1 MLEGLD
7 SAESMQTRDEQE
19 PLTGLV
25 TADEPAIAQTT
36 FDAGQPP
43 SRVGPQLQATLNLIP
58 AHTWYA
64 NASGVLTFLNERG
77 SDYVGLPKDHPLRL
91 GIGSAGEWDSHIA
104 LLHPDDHEE
113 SRRVWSTCLSTGSA
127 GQVSFRIRNAEGGYR
142 WFLSRAE
149 PVRASDGTLQ
159 YWIGINL
166 DIEDRKQAE
175 FYLAEG
181 QRLAHMGSWAFNAA
195 GFDYWSPELFR
206 IYGLQPGAKAP
217 TKDEYMALVHPEDR
231 QFVAETIQKMFAEG
245 RGFDFTKRI
254 VRPDGKIRRIRC
266 VGVHATHGGMF
277 HGTGIDVTEQEQLT
291 EELRRSEF
299 YLAEGQRL
307 GHAGSWSF
315 KPDLTCE
322 YWSRELYE
330 ILGFDPRNGIPTISD
345 YFTRVHPEDR
355 AVVEATIK
363 RMIAAGEGCD
373 LKKRIIRPD
382 GVQRVIRCVVMA
394 VREQGVVARFVGT
407 LMDITEQEELTR
419 ELRRREAY
427 LAEAQRLS
435 HTGSWAWSPDTD
447 VRYWSEECFRVL
459 GFDTRD
465 GLPRTEELI
474 QRIHPD
480 DQAMF
485 RESARRAKFK
495 KVDEEVDY
503 RIVHPGGAVRDIHS
517 IGHPVFSPSGD
528 LIEYT
533 GTVIDITERKRAE
546 ETIRRS
552 EAYLAEAQRLTHTG
566 SSARNPK
573 TGKIHYWSE
582 ETYRIWGFDPRQPPP
597 DSSMILQRIHPEDRD
612 RAREGYLN
620 AALEGKYY
628 DHEYTII
635 RPDGA
640 VRNIHVVGHPVFSRS
655 GELIEYFSTH
665 IDITERKRAEAAIR
679 RSEAYLADAQKL
691 SQTGSWAWSPEIGIK
706 YWSEECYR
714 VQGFDPQDGLP
725 RFEELFQRIHPD
737 DQHKLK
743 ELMQRAVREKI
754 EFETDYRLVH
764 PDGAVR
770 DIYST
775 GHPVLGPSG
784 DLIELMGTVIDITER
799 KRAEEEL
806 RASERKYRNLV
817 DTTPAFIHTASQDGA
832 LDFLSRGWQEY
843 GGLALR
849 DLKNWRWTEAIHPE
863 DVEGFVDKWRAALAS
878 GEPFE
883 AESRVRRADG
893 EYCWFLQ
900 RNVPFRDET
909 GKIVKWYGTGID
921 ITERKRAENEL
932 RNSEQKY
939 RHLVDTTPALVHT
952 ASPNGDLDFFN
963 RGWLE
968 YLGLPSKD
976 LLGWRWTAVIHPED
990 VEEFS
995 NKWRASLESGQP
1007 FVAES
1012 RVRRA
1017 DGEYRWFLHRKQP
1030 QRNEAG
1036 EIVKWYGSSIEI
1048 EERKIAE
1055 EATRRGEAFLAEGQ
1069 RLSRTGSWGWNA
1081 STGKV
1086 TWSQEHFRIFGLDPQ
1101 DSNPSLDAFWEKVHP
1116 DDRIGLRRA
1125 FESATRDKRDFEQE
1139 FRIFTPDGSIR
1150 HLHGVGHAILNKA
1163 NELVEFIGSTMDIT
1177 EREELTQELRRRE
1190 AYLAEAQRLSHTGSF
1205 GWNYGATRELTW
1217 SEETYRICG
1226 FDSSIK
1232 PTHELVRDRVHP
1244 DDRQVWQQAFDRA
1257 AEGEEVDFENRLVMP
1272 DGTVKFLHTVA
1283 YGIRKDGKYVE
1294 VVGTVMDI
1302 TERKRAEAA
1311 LQEARAELERVTRV
1325 TTMGELAASIA
1336 HEINQPLA
1344 GVVTSANAGLNWLA
1358 ANPPNLAK
1366 TRETLERILR
1376 DGTRGGEVLARIRAL
1391 LKRTP
1396 PAKTLVSVNQIVR
1409 DVLAL
1414 TPGELRQ
1421 HQIELSLDL
1430 APTVPAVLGDTV
1442 QLQQVLLNLIKNAIE
1457 AMTGIAIGQ
1466 RTLRIQSRLG
1476 EFDSKPAV
1484 IVEVSD
1490 TGVGF
1495 SASDSLRLFEAFHTT
1510 KPQGMG
1516 MGLWISRSIV
1526 ESHHGRLTAS
1536 PNKGPG
1542 ATFAIILPKA
1552 AQEHA

>member
-1 MLEGLD
+1 MLEGLH
-7 SAESMQTRDEQE
+7 SAERMQTRDEQE
-19 PLTGLV
+19 RLTELV
-25 TADEPAIAQTT
+25 TVEPAPAQAT
-36 FDAGQPP
+36 FDAAQPP
-43 SRVGPQLQATLNLIP
+43 GRVGPQLQATLNLIP

-77 SDYVGLPKDHPLRL
+77 SDYIGLPKDHPLRL

-127 GQVSFRIRNAEGGYR
+127 GQASFRVRNAEGGYR

-149 PVRASDGTLQ
+149 PVRASDGTLL

-206 IYGLQPGAKAP
+206 IYGLQPGGKAP
-217 TKDEYMALVHPEDR
+217 TKEEYIALVHPEDR
-231 QFVAETIQKMFAEG
+231 HFVAETIQKMFADG
-245 RGFDFTKRI
+245 RGVDFTKRI
-254 VRPDGKIRRIRC
+254 VRPDGQVRRVRC
-266 VGVHATHGGMF
+266 VGVPATHGGTF
-277 HGTGIDVTEQEQLT
+277 HGTGIDITDQEQLT

-299 YLAEGQRL
+299 YLAQGQRL

-355 AVVEATIK
+355 PVVEATI
-363 RMIAAGEGCD
+363 RHMIAAGEGCD

-382 GVQRVIRCVVMA
+382 GAQRVIRCVGMA

-419 ELRRREAY
+419 EFRRREAY

-465 GLPRTEELI
+465 GLPSTEELI

-480 DQAMF
+480 DQPTF
-485 RESARRAKFK
+485 RESARRAKYK
-495 KVDEEVDY
+495 KVDEKVDY

-517 IGHPVFSPSGD
+517 IGHPVLSPSGD

-546 ETIRRS
+546 E
-552 EAYLAEAQRLTHTG
+552 
-566 SSARNPK
+566 
-573 TGKIHYWSE
+573 
-582 ETYRIWGFDPRQPPP
+582 
-597 DSSMILQRIHPEDRD
+597 
-612 RAREGYLN
+612 
-620 AALEGKYY
+620 
-628 DHEYTII
+628 
-635 RPDGA
+635 
-640 VRNIHVVGHPVFSRS
+640 
-655 GELIEYFSTH
+655 
-665 IDITERKRAEAAIR
+665 
-679 RSEAYLADAQKL
+679 
-691 SQTGSWAWSPEIGIK
+691 
-706 YWSEECYR
+706 
-714 VQGFDPQDGLP
+714 
-725 RFEELFQRIHPD
+725 
-737 DQHKLK
+737 
-743 ELMQRAVREKI
+743 
-754 EFETDYRLVH
+754 
-764 PDGAVR
+764 
-770 DIYST
+770 
-775 GHPVLGPSG
+775 
-784 DLIELMGTVIDITER
+784 
-799 KRAEEEL
+799 EL
-806 RASERKYRNLV
+806 RASERKYR
-817 DTTPAFIHTASQDGA
+817 S
-832 LDFLSRGWQEY
+832 
-843 GGLALR
+843 
-849 DLKNWRWTEAIHPE
+849 
-863 DVEGFVDKWRAALAS
+863 
-878 GEPFE
+878 
-883 AESRVRRADG
+883 
-893 EYCWFLQ
+893 
-900 RNVPFRDET
+900 
-909 GKIVKWYGTGID
+909 
-921 ITERKRAENEL
+921 
-932 RNSEQKY
+932 
-939 RHLVDTTPALVHT
+939 LVDTTPALVHT
-952 ASPNGDLDFFN
+952 AMPNGDLDFFN

-968 YLGLPSKD
+968 YLGLSIAD

-995 NKWRASLESGQP
+995 NKWRASLASEQP

-1036 EIVKWYGSSIEI
+1036 VIVKWYGSSIEI

-1055 EATRRGEAFLAEGQ
+1055 EAIRRGEAFLAEGQ
-1069 RLSRTGSWGWNA
+1069 RLSHTGSWGWNA

-1086 TWSQEHFRIFGLDPQ
+1086 TWSQEHFRILGLDPQ
-1101 DSNPSLDAFWEKVHP
+1101 HSNPSLDVFWERVHP

-1125 FESATRDKRDFEQE
+1125 FESAIRDKRDFERE
-1139 FRIFTPDGSIR
+1139 FRIFTSDRSVR

-1163 NELVEFIGSTMDIT
+1163 NELVEFIGSTMDVT

-1205 GWNYGATRELTW
+1205 GWNYGATGELIW

-1226 FDSSIK
+1226 FDSSVK

-1283 YGIRKDGKYVE
+1283 YGVRKDGKYVE

-1302 TERKRAEAA
+1302 TERKRAEETIRRSEAYLAEAQRLSKTGSFAWSPATDNTYYSEECYRVLGFEPQGATAPSFENVMQRIHPDDQARCRELVEKAIRDKVDLELDYRIVHPDKRVRDIHCVGHVVLDRSGELVEIVGTVIDITERKRAEAA
-1311 LQEARAELERVTRV
+1311 LQEARAELERVSRV

-1358 ANPPNLAK
+1358 ANPPNLSK

-1414 TPGELRQ
+1414 TAGELRQ

-1430 APTVPAVLGDTV
+1430 ASTIPAVRGDTV

-1457 AMTGIAIGQ
+1457 AMAGIANGQ

-1476 EFDSKPAV
+1476 ELEGKPAV
-1484 IVEVSD
+1484 TIEVSD

-1495 SASDSLRLFEAFHTT
+1495 SGSDSLRLFEAFHTT

-1516 MGLWISRSIV
+1516 MGLWISRSII

-1536 PNKGPG
+1536 PKNGPG
-1542 ATFAIILPKA
+1542 ATFVIMLPKA
-1552 AQEHA
+1552 SQEQA